1 MKEIERQWKTC
12 NEMIW
17 LDIYFLCTKVQ
28 RLWVKFVTLTRL
40 ENLVWLSAVVQGWG
54 SPLNIV
60 FFYNGVSNNGSYP
73 IVVSINSWGVGEV
86 AWQFGERKLAW
97 WGLEARRRRWLATD
111 FARDIAVTKGII
123 TEIRICIGG
132 GLLIL
137 VNVILGYWSGLPLT
151 FLSTELFRVNI
162 AIGTGPLL
170 PLPEYNLP

>member
-1 MKEIERQWKTC
+1 MLTLLLLLVPHIFTETQCHFLWSDLKT
-12 NEMIW
+12 W
-17 LDIYFLCTKVQ
+17 GVSQ
-28 RLWVKFVTLTRL
+28 RGV
-40 ENLVWLSAVVQGWG
+40 AVQGWG
-54 SPLNIV
+54 TPPNIV

-151 FLSTELFRVNI
+151 FLSTELFQVNI
-162 AIGTGPLL
+162 AIGAGPLL